1 MTTATLRDHLDPPP
15 APALIPTAKKG
26 VYLAESSRPGGGV
39 FYTVSNVG
47 TPFVI
52 CSCPAGR
59 HDKPCKHA
67 IAGLELSARLMKKEQ
82 DDMTTE
88 EKTMAVTL
96 AEKSPTVIKAEEAR
110 LAAAAY
116 LGGWEDMKSLA
127 AEHIRSGFAPKGID
141 KPEQGAMVLLKAV
154 EMNIP
159 ITAAYEFIAV
169 IGGRP
174 KLMGQMV
181 DALVSRSQKG
191 YIHIEET
198 DSQHCVAVG
207 YREGRKPIRITF
219 TIEDLNR
226 MGVNNDNHKKFPAD
240 HCRWKAIARV
250 GRVMFPDVL
259 SGMDVV
265 GPDGSMVDSVDMSQE
280 EGHETGRH
288 EVLDGEYRVVHDA
301 TDAGAHQSGGEA
313 AGGSVPAATEPP
325 LSSGWTFDHLSASL
339 KSEKVSVKDLAPV
352 LGVAAELLTR
362 EAYPGHIN
370 TWLAADKERSIE
382 QLVFEAGKA
391 KSGAAKAPPEEP
403 VPAEQP
409 KQRPLDPDEL
419 PFE

>member
-1 MTTATLRDHLDPPP
+1 MT
-15 APALIPTAKKG
+15 APARERPAANVALIETAKPG
-26 VYLAESSRPGGGV
+26 VYLAESERQPGTY
-39 FYTVSNVG
+39 YTVSNVG
-47 TPFVI
+47 SPFVI
-52 CSCPAGR
+52 CNCPAGKFDR
-59 HDKPCKHA
+59 ACKHA
-67 IAGLELSARLMKKEQ
+67 IAGLELSARLMKEEQ
-82 DDMTTE
+82 ESMTTE
-88 EKTMAVTL
+88 EKTMAVTI
-96 AEKSPTVIKAEEAR
+96 AERSPTVVKAEEAR

-127 AEHIRSGFAPKGID
+127 QEHIRSGFAPKGID

-219 TIEDLNR
+219 TIEDLQR

-280 EGHETGRH
+280 DGHATGRH
-288 EVLDGEYRVVHDA
+288 EVLDGEYRVVSDT
-301 TDAGAHQSGGEA
+301 TDAGASAQAEGATGQGA
-313 AGGSVPAATEPP
+313 ASVPAAETETGAPAADDP
-325 LSSGWTFDHLSASL
+325 TAWTKTGLADLL
-339 KSEKVSVKDLAPV
+339 KDKGKTVKDLAPV
-352 LGVAAELLTR
+352 LGVEPAALTR
-362 EAYPGHIN
+362 EAYPDYIN
-370 TWLAADKERSIE
+370 RWLGDEEGRSIAR
-382 QLVFEAGKA
+382 LVELTV
-391 KSGAAKAPPEEP
+391 EHDR
-403 VPAEQP
+403 PAETGS
-409 KQRPLDPDEL
+409 QRPLDPDDL